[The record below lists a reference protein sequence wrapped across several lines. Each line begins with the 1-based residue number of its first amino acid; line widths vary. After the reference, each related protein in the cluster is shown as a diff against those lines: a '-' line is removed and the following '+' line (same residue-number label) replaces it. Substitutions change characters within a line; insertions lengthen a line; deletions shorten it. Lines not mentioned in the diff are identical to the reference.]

1 MAINKQSSD
10 IADFIKKKLSKRFNE
25 KYQNKF
31 ITKINEKFI
40 ETEFNLFIIK
50 SYNYDQKKDF
60 TINLD
65 DVWNMLGFSTKNNCK
80 MILDNNFEK
89 DNDYIIKNNDD
100 IIKNNDDIIKNN
112 DDIILMNIDT
122 FLILCAKS
130 STKEGDILYN
140 NLVKLEQIYYN
151 LIIEENKELKEQ
163 LKIIDIKLNNLKIKI

>member
-10 IADFIKKKLSKRFNE
+10 IADFIKKRLSERFNE
-25 KYQNKF
+25 KYLNKF

-80 MILDNNFEK
+80 IILDNNFEK
-89 DNDYIIKNNDD
+89 DNDYIIKNNE
-100 IIKNNDDIIKNN
+100 
-112 DDIILMNIDT
+112 DIILMNIDT
-122 FLILCAKS
+122 FQILCAKS
-130 STKEGDILYN
+130 FTKEGDKLYDNLDIL
-140 NLVKLEQIYYN
+140 KQIYYN

-163 LKIIDIKLNNLKIKI
+163 LKIIDTKLKQLNN